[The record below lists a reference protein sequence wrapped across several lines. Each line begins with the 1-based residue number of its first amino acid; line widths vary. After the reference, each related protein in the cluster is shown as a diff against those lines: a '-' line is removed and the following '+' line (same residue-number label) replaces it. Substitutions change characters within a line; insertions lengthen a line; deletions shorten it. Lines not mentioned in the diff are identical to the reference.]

1 MVCERSSVGVLNADG
16 ESGKEDEGEGG
27 VVLGKG
33 VVVEC
38 GAVVEAR
45 VVGEGSVVEVGARVG
60 RGAVVGK
67 VSFDKYL
74 FLCGLF
80 CVIFLLKAE
89 IRISSDLVFAPPFYS
104 HYLSYF
110 YPNSFSFPLLPP
122 PPRKNPKTY

>member
-1 MVCERSSVGVLNADG
+1 MLCERASVGVLNADG
-16 ESGKEDEGEGG
+16 EGGKEDEGEGG

-67 VSFDKYL
+67 VSF
-74 FLCGLF
+74 
-80 CVIFLLKAE
+80 
-89 IRISSDLVFAPPFYS
+89 
-104 HYLSYF
+104 
-110 YPNSFSFPLLPP
+110 N
-122 PPRKNPKTY
+122 